1 MNLRTVSSTSS
12 WAALPNLPSY
22 GGQVDILNSTGEA
35 LEIRHAGETAA
46 GQQITIPDGGTAQL
60 PLINNLNEI
69 QIKATT
75 GAAGVQLIVTP

>member
-12 WAALPNLPSY
+12 WAALPDLPAP

-35 LEIRHAGETAA
+35 LEIRHVGETDAGE
-46 GQQITIPDGGTAQL
+46 QITIPDGGTVVL
-60 PLINNLNEI
+60 PINSNSKEI